1 MAVILLQYPSIV
13 IKTKLAVLN
22 FGKRT
27 KWTLKNLQ
35 VLSAIAIAMVGESRS
50 EFMSPVSVER
60 GKIIKTNI
68 KQN

>member
-35 VLSAIAIAMVGESRS
+35 VLSAIAIVGESRS